1 MKTVLIQ
8 SKLFSQNT
16 PASKGLIS
24 GLINLQS
31 KGCSLCMDSS
41 LNSLNPL
48 LVKILKMENIS
59 IKGMERK
66 ITCDYSI
73 SLNGNNSLLI
83 NNKRKVNNFENAAE
97 SIISELRVSHI
108 VRKTKETDI
117 TVTVSLDSKK
127 ESKINT
133 GIGFFDHM
141 LSQIARH
148 GNIFLDINVKGDL
161 EVDEHHTV
169 EDTALAL
176 GQALLEALGNKS
188 GIKRYGFSL
197 PMDDAVAFCSLD
209 LGGRAFLNFKA
220 KFKRDTVGEF
230 PTELTKEFFRAL
242 STGMKAN
249 IYLKSEGEN
258 DHHKIESL
266 FKVFAKALNE
276 ACRLDNR
283 AVGILPSTKGML

>member
-1 MKTVLIQ
+1 MKKVLIN
-8 SKLFSQNT
+8 SKLFSQNA
-16 PASKGLIS
+16 PNSKGLIS

-31 KGCSLCMDSS
+31 KGCSLFINIPV
-41 LNSLNPL
+41 NSLNPL

-59 IKGMERK
+59 IKGIDSK

-73 SLNGNNSLLI
+73 SLKGNNSLLI
-83 NNKRKVNNFENAAE
+83 NNKIKINNFENAIAF
-97 SIISELRVSHI
+97 IISELRFSKI

-117 TVTVSLDSKK
+117 TVKVSLDSKK
-127 ESKINT
+127 ESIINT

-141 LSQIARH
+141 LFQIARH
-148 GNIFLDINVKGDL
+148 GNIYLNIKVKGDL
-161 EVDEHHTV
+161 KVDEHHTV

-176 GQALLEALGNKS
+176 GQALLEALGTKS

-197 PMDDAVAFCSLD
+197 PMDDSVAFCTID
-209 LGGRAFLNFKA
+209 LGGRAYLNFKA
-220 KFKRDTVGEF
+220 KFKRDKVGEF

-283 AVGILPSTKGML
+283 AVGILPTTKGML

>member
-1 MKTVLIQ
+1 MKTVLIN

-16 PASKGLIS
+16 SNSKGLIS

-31 KGCSLCMDSS
+31 KGCKLYMDAPLKS
-41 LNSLNPL
+41 LNILLLN
-48 LVKILKMENIS
+48 ILKMENIS
-59 IKGMERK
+59 IKEAGQK
-66 ITCDYSI
+66 VTYDYTV
-73 SLNGNNSLLI
+73 SLNGNNSLSI
-83 NNKRKVNNFENAAE
+83 NKKTKVNNFENA
-97 SIISELRVSHI
+97 SSLIISELRFAQV

-117 TVTVSLDSKK
+117 TITVSLDSKK

-148 GNIFLDINVKGDL
+148 GNIYLDIKVKGDL

-176 GQALLEALGNKS
+176 GQALLEALGTKS

-197 PMDDAVAFCSLD
+197 PMDDAVAFCTID

-220 KFKRDTVGEF
+220 EFKRDTVGEF

-276 ACRLDNR
+276 AVRLDNR
-283 AVGILPSTKGML
+283 AVGILPSTKGLL